1 MSRAVAPAVRE
12 KARTRTCP
20 DCQAAPGEKCA
31 PDRAGRS
38 QLHQGRIQDAHRAM
52 APLPPFRILPPDT
65 DHDRRLME
73 LDPDSA
79 DTLVVSWH
87 QDLLRELFA
96 SPYEAAALLWLVL
109 KQAELHRPG
118 GPPEIRNFQLEF
130 LLAPAFFL
138 TPSEIM
144 EAVDRLEARGFV
156 ERVGAMGVRINPAA
170 IRVVERRDLPAR
182 LLMQRNAD
190 RATWAGSPMSA
201 SPSA

>member
-38 QLHQGRIQDAHRAM
+38 QLHQGRIQDARRAM
-52 APLPPFRILPPDT
+52 TPLPPFRILPPGT
-65 DHDRRLME
+65 DQDRRFME
-73 LDPDSA
+73 LDPDSV

-87 QDLLRELFA
+87 QDLLPELHT
-96 SPYEAAALLWLVL
+96 SPYEATALLRLAL

-118 GPPEIRNFQLEF
+118 GPPEIRNFQLGF
-130 LLAPAFFL
+130 LLAPLNFL
-138 TPSEIM
+138 TPGEFI

-156 ERVGAMGVRINPAA
+156 ERVGDRGVWINPVAV
-170 IRVVERRDLPAR
+170 RVVERRDLPAR
-182 LLMQRNAD
+182 LLMKWNAD
-190 RATWAGSPMSA
+190 RVDWAGSAAPA
-201 SPSA
+201 FPSA